1 MTCKNALVVFDEIPP
16 RQAPRSQRF
25 YIFNFAAFFA
35 VDAVFSMIIWWFRW
49 PHPLSL
55 SDKIAIG
62 SFALYSLIS
71 GVFLLT
77 AKSAAPRTNQGR
89 LWVLFNTG
97 MIVPMILEVLSSGLR

>member
-16 RQAPRSQRF
+16 RRAPRSQRF
-25 YIFNFAAFFA
+25 YIFNFAGFFA

-55 SDKIAIG
+55 SDKIAIR
-62 SFALYSLIS
+62 SFALCSLIS

-77 AKSAAPRTNQGR
+77 AKSAPRTNQER

-97 MIVPMILEVLSSGLR
+97 MIVPMILEVLSNGLR